1 MIHDYHNLFSKVNLF
16 SDKYFWNHIVLG
28 KPGEKT
34 MIIWCRKKQLA
45 KLSFALYN
53 FLILGIWH
61 FFWFMLLWL
70 AAFTSKRTTLEIPH
84 TYNCDICVSEIRT
97 NLNGACKLIIFVA
110 NSAFLHFVNL
120 IMKNF
125 SWWGKTITEL
135 LQMFRYFYIERKIP
149 KLICLFY
156 FFHNVFEN
164 IITNWLHLQNAC

>member
-1 MIHDYHNLFSKVNLF
+1 MILDYHNLFLKVNLF

-34 MIIWCRKKQLA
+34 MIIWWRKKRLA

-70 AAFTSKRTTLEIPH
+70 AAFTSKRATLKITH
-84 TYNCDICVSEIRT
+84 TYNCYICVSETRT

-110 NSAFLHFVNL
+110 NSAFLFFIFNNE
-120 IMKNF
+120 KTF
-125 SWWGKTITEL
+125 FWWGKTIKEL
-135 LQMFRYFYIERKIP
+135 LHIFRYI
-149 KLICLFY
+149 
-156 FFHNVFEN
+156 
-164 IITNWLHLQNAC
+164 